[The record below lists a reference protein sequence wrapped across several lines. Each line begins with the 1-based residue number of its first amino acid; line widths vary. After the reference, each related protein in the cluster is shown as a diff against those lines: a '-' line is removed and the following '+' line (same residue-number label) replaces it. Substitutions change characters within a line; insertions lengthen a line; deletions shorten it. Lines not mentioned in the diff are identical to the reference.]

1 MTFTDIIFW
10 PAFAIIM
17 LIMLLFRNAPRGR
30 NIYLMLVS
38 LALYW
43 YCGGI
48 TIAVLLFVTLSDYFL
63 ARGIWK
69 TRRKWLKKLLLFISV
84 TVDLLL
90 LCYFKYASFVT
101 EIVND
106 ILGTDLVS
114 SETFPFSALVP
125 VGISFYIF
133 KNIGYTMDVYRV
145 KCAPVYNFWDFMM
158 FTTFFP
164 VAMSGPILRADQF
177 VPQLHR
183 KYELSRRELGLAVFW
198 ILNGLAK
205 KIILGDYLGM
215 NFIDRVFDNPHLFT
229 GFESLMAAF
238 GFSLQLYADFSGYTD
253 IATGVSLLL
262 GFHLPKNFDSPYKS
276 TDAQGF
282 WKRWHISLSSWLQD
296 YLYFPLGGNRR
307 FSVAT
312 FVILYGMITVA
323 WMILRLDWIPVAAGA
338 LTLFGALYYI
348 LFRKRRKNVRGALNT
363 MVTMLLGGLWHGAAF
378 NFITWG
384 GVNGAGIIASR
395 SWKDAGWLGRL
406 LIATAVL
413 VGSCVLKFTIGGPL
427 TNIALFVSAIFCL
440 ATVIRAAYSIS
451 GNAGNAEE
459 FETLGRLWSV
469 AQTFVFATFAWIF
482 FRSSSFDDAIALLSD
497 IGEPQRWEL
506 RVIPEIV
513 ASYWEV
519 FAIMAAGLIIH
530 WIPERF
536 KSVFRFKFADMPLPL
551 MSLVVIISVFIII
564 QFASATP
571 HPFIYF
577 QF

>member
-10 PAFAIIM
+10 PAFAVIM
-17 LIMLLFRNAPRGR
+17 LLMLLFRNAPRGR
-30 NIYLMLVS
+30 NIYLILVS
-38 LALYW
+38 LGLYW
-43 YCGGI
+43 YCGGV
-48 TIAVLLFVTLSDYFL
+48 TVAVLLFVTLSDYFL

-69 TRRKWLKKLLLFISV
+69 ARRGAVRKLLLFFSV
-84 TVDLLL
+84 AIDVLL

-101 EIVND
+101 EIIND
-106 ILGTDLVS
+106 ILHTNLVS
-114 SETFPFSALVP
+114 AETFPFSALVP
-125 VGISFYIF
+125 VGISFFIF
-133 KNIGYTMDVYRV
+133 KNIGYTVDVYRG
-145 KCAPVYNFWDFMM
+145 KSAPVYNFWDFMM

-215 NFIDRVFDNPHLFT
+215 NFVDRVFDNPHLFT
-229 GFESLMAAF
+229 GFESLCAAF

-262 GFHLPKNFDSPYKS
+262 GFRLPKNFDSPYKS

-296 YLYFPLGGNRR
+296 YLYYPLGGNRR
-307 FSVAT
+307 FSVVT
-312 FVILYGMITVA
+312 FLILYGMIAVA
-323 WMILRLDWIPVAAGA
+323 WLILGYEWIPIATAA
-338 LTLFGALYYI
+338 LTVLGALYYLI
-348 LFRKRRKNVRGALNT
+348 FRQRRKKVKGALNT

-384 GVNGAGIIASR
+384 GVNGLGIIASR
-395 SWKDAGWLGRL
+395 SWKDAGWLARL
-406 LIATAVL
+406 LIATGVL
-413 VGSCVLKFTIGGPL
+413 AGSCALKFLIGGPL
-427 TNIALFVSAIFCL
+427 TNIALFVTAIFCIV
-440 ATVIRAAYSIS
+440 TVFRAAYAIS
-451 GNAGNAEE
+451 GNDEE
-459 FETLGRLWSV
+459 FATLGKLWAV

-482 FRSSSFDDAIALLSD
+482 FRASSFDDAIALLSD
-497 IGEPQRWEL
+497 IGDPARWEL

-513 ASYWEV
+513 ASYWKV
-519 FAIMAAGLIIH
+519 LAIMAAGLLIH
-530 WIPERF
+530 WIPEKY
-536 KSVFRFKFADMPLPL
+536 KSAFRFKFADMPLPL
-551 MSLVVIISVFIII
+551 MSLVVIISVFVII